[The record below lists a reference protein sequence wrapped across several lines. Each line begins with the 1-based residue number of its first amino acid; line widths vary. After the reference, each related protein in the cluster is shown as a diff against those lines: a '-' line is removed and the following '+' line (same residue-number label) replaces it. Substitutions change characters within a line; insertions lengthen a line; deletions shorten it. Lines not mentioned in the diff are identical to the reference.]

1 MEIDSFDA
9 VIDQILAFA
18 KGDIRFA
25 LRAVLIETV
34 LLQEELRQINGAA
47 SPHARPIRQ
56 ARLRPKSSNPLAG
69 FYRSD

>member
-1 MEIDSFDA
+1 MEINSFDA

-34 LLQEELRQINGAA
+34 LLQEELRQINATGSLSSKADRKKQ
-47 SPHARPIRQ
+47 SPVT
-56 ARLRPKSSNPLAG
+56 
-69 FYRSD
+69 

>member
-1 MEIDSFDA
+1 MESESFDA
-9 VIDQILAFA
+9 VIDQILVFN
-18 KGDIRFA
+18 KGDIRRA

-34 LLQEELRQINGAA
+34 LLQEELRRIRAA

-56 ARLRPKSSNPLAG
+56 AGLRRKSSNPLAG

>member
-9 VIDQILAFA
+9 VIDQILAFN
-18 KGDIRFA
+18 KGDIRLA

-34 LLQEELRQINGAA
+34 LLQEELRINAAA

-56 ARLRPKSSNPLAG
+56 ARLRRKSSNPLAG
-69 FYRSD
+69 VYRSD

>member
-34 LLQEELRQINGAA
+34 LLQEELRLINATGSLSSKADRKKQ
-47 SPHARPIRQ
+47 SPVT
-56 ARLRPKSSNPLAG
+56 
-69 FYRSD
+69 

>member
-34 LLQEELRQINGAA
+34 LLQEELRQINAA
-47 SPHARPIRQ
+47 GSRHLKQGR
-56 ARLRPKSSNPLAG
+56 
-69 FYRSD
+69 